1 MALTKDEIK
10 AKVFPNLLVKRRKEI
25 VWGDIVSSIAS
36 ASAVNKSSLVD
47 KLKLRDYSNAGRILS
62 EILMAE
68 LSSDVSKNVDTMLAN
83 NSLNIDELSEIF
95 E

>member
-10 AKVFPNLLVKRRKEI
+10 ARIFPTLLVKRRKEI
-25 VWGDIVSSIAS
+25 VWGDVVSAIAS
-36 ASAVNKSSLVD
+36 TSNVNKNSLID
-47 KLKLRDYSNAGRILS
+47 KLKLKDYNNAGRILS

-68 LSSDVSKNVDTMLAN
+68 LSSQVAQDVDVMLAN